1 MPYTLCLD
9 SDESD
14 SNESFSPN
22 SQPFHFDSD
31 GSTLTSRFE
40 SFLPT
45 LRPEALIPE
54 KGVVTQLEISRETEK
69 NSDTLIK
76 KRKIS

>member
-9 SDESD
+9 SDKSD

-31 GSTLTSRFE
+31 VSTLTSRFE

-54 KGVVTQLEISRETEK
+54 KGVVTQLEIVEK
-69 NSDTLIK
+69 Q
-76 KRKIS
+76 KRTQIL